1 MIYTYLEQL
10 PKEFNFIKTGNS
22 KYEDDFYKLIKS
34 TDRANIK
41 INKDLN
47 QNETNITLDPKFY
60 FRNHKKEK
68 IDLYISVDQ
77 DNSFF

>member
-34 TDRANIK
+34 TDHINIK
-41 INKDLN
+41 INNDLN
-47 QNETNITLDPKFY
+47 QNEKNITLDPNFILKII
-60 FRNHKKEK
+60 KKRK
-68 IDLYISVDQ
+68 
-77 DNSFF
+77 